1 MKILKMFCGVMAV
14 AVAFLLGNEAF
25 AQKGKSSTGQG
36 LMMDIHVSGQFL
48 IRGSET
54 YAFDPLTAWLG
65 DDNTDGSGSPTGLL
79 APVDY
84 YNNIQDNASASGAGG
99 TFTDVN
105 GFLVGY
111 KIGGGSQTT
120 PSLAQII
127 ANAVNPGVDAT
138 KVVTQ
143 ACAGNS
149 TTGDWVVFA
158 DGGTSNQLRSLSYT
172 RNSSWSV
179 TGYKTVTY
187 TWAFK
192 VAPIADT
199 PIVPLTGWYLAEV
212 DNEGLAKVNINGIVA
227 GESVLVK
234 DGVTKYSFGLTNSDG
249 SSRVSGVNVDVYVDG
264 MPYATNAPGH
274 TVVSGND
281 EDPDGNPIGDFYYFT
296 NAGTNGTAISSLANG
311 DARSIL
317 NTDGFAGNNDG
328 GSGGTSLQHAVL
340 DVSQFDLPAG
350 IVKVVISGTVKGTL
364 GAADIGFSVVKEINI
379 ITRNP

>member
-1 MKILKMFCGVMAV
+1 MSPGIDASKV
-14 AVAFLLGNEAF
+14 A
-25 AQKGKSSTGQG
+25 AQ
-36 LMMDIHVSGQFL
+36 V
-48 IRGSET
+48 
-54 YAFDPLTAWLG
+54 
-65 DDNTDGSGSPTGLL
+65 
-79 APVDY
+79 
-84 YNNIQDNASASGAGG
+84 ASGNNQ
-99 TFTDVN
+99 D
-105 GFLVGY
+105 
-111 KIGGGSQTT
+111 
-120 PSLAQII
+120 
-127 ANAVNPGVDAT
+127 
-138 KVVTQ
+138 
-143 ACAGNS
+143 
-149 TTGDWVVFA
+149 GDWVVFA
-158 DGGTSNQLRSLSYT
+158 DGGLSGDLG
-172 RNSSWSV
+172 SSTYRRTTVWDDG
-179 TGYKTVTY
+179 TGGHKTVTY
-187 TWAFK
+187 TWDFT
-192 VAPIADT
+192 VAPVTYGVIL
-199 PIVPLTGWYLAEV
+199 PLTGWYLAEV

-281 EDPDGNPIGDFYYFT
+281 EDLDGNPIGDFYYFT

-350 IVKVVISGTVKGTL
+350 TVTVVISGTVKGNL